1 MLKRLA
7 LLVLIPFS
15 LYAQEDPFDFGPPKL
30 TTTTRLAI
38 GGYDQSFSD
47 GYGRWKGWTLEGTV
61 YPVQG
66 GPWLFAAV
74 GFDRPEGKGTL
85 FSAGKYLLIGKAS
98 SVYLG
103 LSGGTNTDILPRGRV
118 DVDFHLDI
126 ASGWKA
132 DLAGAVSRFAGSDE
146 IRMLQA
152 GPAYQGSTW
161 SASVWL
167 QRLQYEPTGDSDTGC
182 IVNLRLGAND
192 FAMWHNLRLA
202 WGRGI
207 IESTASGGGL
217 TGMGTTTS
225 MTLGGNGYGSGMGGS
240 GGMGGMG
247 TGGSGSSSSS
257 TSTSVI
263 RLAGSAPQ
271 ERLASLSGH
280 WPLTDALAL
289 QAEATWGEQVS
300 TYHFWGGSLQVVVT
314 F

>member
-1 MLKRLA
+1 MLKRLV
-7 LLVLIPFS
+7 LLALIPFS
-15 LYAQEDPFDFGPPKL
+15 LCAQEDPFDFGPPKL

-47 GYGRWKGWTLEGTV
+47 GYGRWKGWTLEGTI

-66 GPWLFAAV
+66 GPWLLAAV

-217 TGMGTTTS
+217 TS
-225 MTLGGNGYGSGMGGS
+225 MSTMT
-240 GGMGGMG
+240 MT
-247 TGGSGSSSSS
+247 TGGSGYGGKFGKGGTGTTTTTTTTTVTTLAAS
-257 TSTSVI
+257 T
-263 RLAGSAPQ
+263 PQ

-289 QAEATWGEQVS
+289 KAEATWGEQVS

>member
-15 LYAQEDPFDFGPPKL
+15 LSAQEEPFDFGPPKL

-47 GYGRWKGWTLEGTV
+47 GYGRWKGWTLEGTI
-61 YPVQG
+61 YPTQG
-66 GPWLFAAV
+66 GPWLLAAV

-103 LSGGTNTDILPRGRV
+103 LSGGNNTDILPRGRA

-152 GPAYQGSTW
+152 GPAYQGSSW

-182 IVNLRLGAND
+182 IVNLRLGTND

-217 TGMGTTTS
+217 TS
-225 MTLGGNGYGSGMGGS
+225 MSTMTMTMGGS
-240 GGMGGMG
+240 GYGGKFGKGG
-247 TGGSGSSSSS
+247 TGTTTTTTTTTVTTLAAS
-257 TSTSVI
+257 T
-263 RLAGSAPQ
+263 PQ

-289 QAEATWGEQVS
+289 KAEATWGEQVS

>member
-7 LLVLIPFS
+7 PLVLAS
-15 LYAQEDPFDFGPPKL
+15 LCLSAQEDPFDLEPPRL
-30 TTTTRLAI
+30 ATTTRIAI
-38 GGYDQSFSD
+38 GGYGQSFSD
-47 GYGRWKGWTLEGTV
+47 GYGQWKGWTLEGTI
-61 YPVQG
+61 YPVTG
-66 GPWLFAAV
+66 GPWQLAAV

-85 FSAGKYLLIGKAS
+85 FIAGKYLLLGKAS

-103 LSGGTNTDILPRGRV
+103 LSGGTNTDILPKGRV

-126 ASGWKA
+126 AAGWKF
-132 DLAGAVSRFAGSDE
+132 DLAGALSRFSDDQE
-146 IRMLQA
+146 IRLLQA
-152 GPAYQGSTW
+152 GPAYQGQSW
-161 SASVWL
+161 SAAVWV

-217 TGMGTTTS
+217 TSTSTTMTMGGTGYGGRSGRGQGGTTT
-225 MTLGGNGYGSGMGGS
+225 TTTTTTITTY
-240 GGMGGMG
+240 
-247 TGGSGSSSSS
+247 
-257 TSTSVI
+257 
-263 RLAGSAPQ
+263 LAGSVPQ

-280 WPLTDALAL
+280 WPVSDNLAL
-289 QAEATWGEQVS
+289 KAEATWGEKVS
-300 TYHFWGGSLQVVVT
+300 TYHFWGGSLQLVVT